1 MSISVASL
9 VHLSATS
16 WTVAC
21 QVPVSMEFFRQEYWS
36 GLPFP
41 TPGDL
46 PRDQEIFPETTMSL
60 GSPALAGG
68 FFTTV
73 LPGKPQDV
81 NESVQ
86 CFSNWPLMLCA
97 SSLSM
102 TLLPQQSY
110 ATELA
115 GGLWD
120 VTRGPLALK
129 SLLRRPTWECKFPL
143 RKSFL

>member
-1 MSISVASL
+1 MGF
-9 VHLSATS
+9 
-16 WTVAC
+16 
-21 QVPVSMEFFRQEYWS
+21 PRRKYWG
-36 GLPFP
+36 GLPCP
-41 TPGDL
+41 PPGDL
-46 PRDQEIFPETTMSL
+46 PDLGIELTSL
-60 GSPALAGG
+60 GSPALTGG

-73 LPGKPQDV
+73 VPGKPQDV
-81 NESVQ
+81 NEPVQ
-86 CFSNWPLMLCA
+86 FFSNWPLMLCA

-115 GGLWD
+115 GGPWD